1 MACKHIWETGLI
13 CSLYP
18 ILFWRF
24 NEEMTVKAPHYIDW
38 KKVMLN
44 ANMQWIIA
52 IHIFIC
58 INIENF
64 YLLNYTFIAATFYK
78 NLGVIHQSNAFII
91 LIPSHFFVVSLKCL
105 LFPFI

>member
-38 KKVMLN
+38 QKVMLN
-44 ANMQWIIA
+44 ANM
-52 IHIFIC
+52 
-58 INIENF
+58 
-64 YLLNYTFIAATFYK
+64 
-78 NLGVIHQSNAFII
+78 
-91 LIPSHFFVVSLKCL
+91 
-105 LFPFI
+105 